1 MNINDYPK
9 KKLIVIDI
17 LRICNPDDI
26 FVIRDITPS
35 KESHGNDGDGI
46 IYRGKKESLLN
57 DESGHFGDIFR
68 MEIISISGYREDYNT
83 GYQLTVRTPVE
94 KCTYKCTNCG
104 SLFIPGEEVKYCTP
118 SCSLCGDPYTEIY

>member
-1 MNINDYPK
+1 MNVNDFPK

-57 DESGHFGDIFR
+57 DKSGQFENIFR
-68 MEIISISGYREDYNT
+68 MEIVSISGYKEDYNT
-83 GYQLTVRTPVE
+83 GYQLTVRSSARY
-94 KCTYKCTNCG
+94 YKCTRCG
-104 SLFIPGEEVKYCTP
+104 SIFIPGEEVEYYNP
-118 SCSLCGDPYTEIY
+118 SCSLCGYQHIQRI

>member
-1 MNINDYPK
+1 MYINNFPK

-17 LRICNPDDI
+17 LRICSPYDI
-26 FVIRDITPS
+26 IIIRDVTPS
-35 KESHGNDGDGI
+35 KKYHEDEIDGI
-46 IYRGKKESLLN
+46 IYTGKKESLL
-57 DESGHFGDIFR
+57 DDKSEQSKKILS
-68 MEIISISGYREDYNT
+68 MEIISISGYKEYYNT